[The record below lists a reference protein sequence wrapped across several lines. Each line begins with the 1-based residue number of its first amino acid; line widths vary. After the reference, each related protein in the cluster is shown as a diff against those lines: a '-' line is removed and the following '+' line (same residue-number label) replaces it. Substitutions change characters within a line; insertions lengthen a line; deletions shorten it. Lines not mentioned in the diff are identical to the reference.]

1 MFENVKHLFNQN
13 SIQNCYC
20 IYLKKNGENYDSNF
34 ISFGK
39 SHWSNDEDLSGD
51 HIFRLMSMSKPITA
65 VAAMQLVEK
74 GKLSLD
80 SPAEDVLPE
89 LAEIPV
95 LTSEKKLVKQSKSIT
110 LRHLMSHTSG
120 FAYNSLLMITSK
132 KIRELSTLMKLDLLM
147 KGIITYVYPFSKGPR
162 LFEAG
167 TDFKYGTG
175 LGFVGLM
182 IEKVSGLSLEEYC
195 KENIFDPLG
204 MQNTFFTIPKEKKAK
219 IVPLGIRQGRRS
231 MNIRKMPFKGQPYLR
246 FWRKSYY
253 GGTEIFSSP
262 NDFSKFI
269 QCLMNKGSYGGKNII
284 SSKSFD
290 EMIKPGDF
298 DQMFERDD
306 SYNFIMG
313 ENGRLKNKMNRYG
326 LGLTISFDP
335 NDSRPVGSIAHG
347 GAACTF
353 FSFNLGMQKAALIFS
368 NFYPYNDPE
377 WYEMVVA
384 LEKEVYST

>member
-1 MFENVKHLFNQN
+1 MFDEVENLFNKN
-13 SIQNCYC
+13 SLKSCYC
-20 IYLKKNGENYDSNF
+20 MSLEKKGDNFTSNT

-39 SHWSNDEDLSGD
+39 SHWDNEEDLNGD
-51 HIFRLMSMSKPITA
+51 HIFRLMSMSKPLTA
-65 VAAMQLVEK
+65 FAAMQLVEK
-74 GKLSLD
+74 ELLHLD
-80 SPAEDVLPE
+80 SPAE
-89 LAEIPV
+89 EILPV
-95 LTSEKKLVKQSKSIT
+95 LKDIPILNENNELKKQKKQIT
-110 LRHLMSHTSG
+110 LRHLLSHTSG
-120 FAYNSLLMITSK
+120 LAYNSYLLNTSK
-132 KIRELSTLMKLDLLM
+132 KIKNLSALKKLSLFMRGMMPYTD
-147 KGIITYVYPFSKGPR
+147 VFSKGPR

-290 EMIKPGDF
+290 EMIKPGNF

-384 LEKEVYST
+384 LEKEVYLT